1 MASIWAVVNQKGG
14 VGKTTTA
21 INIAAYLARD
31 RRVLLVD
38 MDPQGNATSGL
49 GVADRDRDRD
59 TYTVLLGEHTIAETA
74 VATAVPGLQV
84 VPGSINLA
92 GAEIALLGRDNKEYV
107 LRNALDEVRDQYD
120 FVIIDSPPS
129 LGALTVNT
137 LVAADH
143 VLVPLQCEYFA
154 LEGVSQL
161 IEIVHRVRAHFNPD
175 LAVARVVLTLFDGR
189 TNLAQQVMQEVR
201 SYFGDIVSPTV
212 VPRNVRLSEAPSFG
226 RPISLY
232 DPRSKGA
239 LAYEQISQ
247 EIKQYE
253 QGEAGNRTAEG
264 ARQGTGRSTARWWRR

>member
-38 MDPQGNATSGL
+38 MDPQANATSGL
-49 GVADRDRDRD
+49 GVADRNRDRD
-59 TYTVLLGEHTIAETA
+59 TYTVLLGEHSVTEASVE
-74 VATAVPGLQV
+74 TAVPGLHV

-92 GAEIALLGRDNKEYV
+92 GAELALLGRENKEYV
-107 LRNALDEVRDQYD
+107 LRTALDTVRDQYD
-120 FVIIDSPPS
+120 FILIDSPPS

-161 IEIVHRVRAHFNPD
+161 IEIVHRVRTHFNPD
-175 LAVARVVLTLFDGR
+175 LAIARVVLTLFDGR

-239 LAYEQISQ
+239 VAYEQISQ

-253 QGEAGNRTAEG
+253 QGEAGDRSAEG
-264 ARQGTGRSTARWWRR
+264 ARKGTGRSAARWWRR

>member
-21 INIAAYLARD
+21 INVAAYLARD

-49 GVADRDRDRD
+49 GVTVQDRDAD
-59 TYTVLLGEHTIAETA
+59 TYSVLLGEHSIAEAA
-74 VATAVPGLQV
+74 VATAVPGLHV

-92 GAEIALLGRDNKEYV
+92 GAELALLGRENKEYV
-107 LRNALDEVRDQYD
+107 LRDALATVHSDYD
-120 FVIIDSPPS
+120 FILIDSPPS
-129 LGALTVNT
+129 LGALTINS
-137 LVAADH
+137 LVAARN
-143 VLVPLQCEYFA
+143 VLVPMQCEYFA

-161 IEIVHRVRAHFNPD
+161 LEIVHRVRAHFNPD
-175 LAVARVVLTLFDGR
+175 LTIARVVLTLFDGR

-212 VPRNVRLSEAPSFG
+212 VPRNIRLSEAPSFG
-226 RPISLY
+226 RPISVY

-239 LAYEQISQ
+239 AAYELIAT

-253 QGEAGNRTAEG
+253 QGEAGTGSAEST
-264 ARQGTGRSTARWWRR
+264 RKGTGRPSARWWRR